1 MKYRLAIFDLDGT
14 LADSFPWFLSV
25 VNSIADK
32 HSFRRIEPSQVDS
45 LRGAGSRE
53 IVRRL
58 GVPAWKIPFIAND
71 MRMLKAS
78 SSTPLFPGVEA
89 MLERLSQSGIK
100 LALVS
105 SDSEANARR
114 ILGPSV
120 RHFSWF
126 GCGAS
131 LFGKAAKFN
140 RVVKDA
146 RVPKASTICIGDEV
160 RDAEAADRAGIDFGA
175 VTWGYARPEAM
186 RKFSPAMVFASV
198 DDLANELTRPT
209 GDGAGGEN

>member
-14 LADSFPWFLSV
+14 LADSFPWFLSG
-25 VNSIADK
+25 VNSLADK
-32 HSFRRIEPSQVDS
+32 HGFRRIELSQVES

-58 GVPAWKIPFIAND
+58 DVPAWKIPFIAND
-71 MRMLKAS
+71 MRQMKAS

-89 MLERLSQSGIK
+89 MLERLAQSGIK
-100 LALVS
+100 LAVVS
-105 SDSEANARR
+105 SDSESNARR
-114 ILGPSV
+114 ILGSSG
-120 RHFSWF
+120 RHVSYF

-140 RVVKDA
+140 RVVRDA
-146 RVPKASTICIGDEV
+146 RVPKAATICIGDEV
-160 RDAEAADRAGIDFGA
+160 RDVEAAHRAGIDFGA
-175 VTWGYARPEAM
+175 VTWGYAKLEAM

-198 DDLANELTRPT
+198 DDLANELT
-209 GDGAGGEN
+209 